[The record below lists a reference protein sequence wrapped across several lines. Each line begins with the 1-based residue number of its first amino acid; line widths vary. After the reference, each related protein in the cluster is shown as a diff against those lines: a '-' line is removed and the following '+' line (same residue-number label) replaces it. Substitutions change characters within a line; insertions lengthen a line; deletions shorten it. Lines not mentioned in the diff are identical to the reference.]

1 MTDRLWPLFA
11 LGAAAYI
18 FRSRIRL
25 SWAML
30 ALLFIINVVAHQ
42 WGVGLHVRAIFIGY
56 ALLCFGLLTVGKRA
70 VAGSWPDYS
79 YGMYIYAFPVMIGLR
94 HWLNWESHF
103 MLAAATALARS
114 EEHTSELP
122 SLMRTSY
129 AVFCL
134 KTHY

>member
-1 MTDRLWPLFA
+1 MWNISAGRSAIIALLGTDWAYSASMTDRLWPLFA

-56 ALLCFGLLTVGKRA
+56 ALLC
-70 VAGSWPDYS
+70 
-79 YGMYIYAFPVMIGLR
+79 
-94 HWLNWESHF
+94 
-103 MLAAATALARS
+103 RS
-114 EEHTSELP
+114 EEHTSELQ
-122 SLMRTSY
+122 SLMRISY
-129 AVFCL
+129 AVFFL
-134 KTHY
+134 KK

>member
-30 ALLFIINVVAHQ
+30 GLLFIINVVAHQ

-56 ALLCFGLLTVGKRA
+56 ALLCFGLLSVGKRA
-70 VAGSWPDYS
+70 VAGSWPDS
-79 YGMYIYAFPVMIGLR
+79 GYGMVIYVFTVMIGLCL
-94 HWLNWESHF
+94 WLRWESHV
-103 MLAAATALARS
+103 MLAAATEFA
-114 EEHTSELP
+114 TLP
-122 SLMRTSY
+122 FAAFTWPH
-129 AVFCL
+129 V
-134 KTHY
+134 